1 MAKDRRKDND
11 VITTNNTLTKRF
23 PSKTLAP
30 YMTAGGLYGASI
42 GMPFLGGMDLES
54 DEKE

>member
-1 MAKDRRKDND
+1 MTKDRRKDND
-11 VITTNNTLTKRF
+11 VITTNNSLTKRF

-42 GMPFLGGMDLES
+42 GMPFLGSMDSES
-54 DEKE
+54 DDKK